1 MKRIEI
7 LTIGSTG
14 SCLMGSE
21 ASAMD
26 VSVSAPLAREDR
38 GAMPSDL
45 QPPLRCIVWVD
56 SPFAAYGDV
65 TVARECFVIAFV
77 MELP

>member
-1 MKRIEI
+1 M

-38 GAMPSDL
+38 GAMLSDL
-45 QPPLRCIVWVD
+45 QLHLR
-56 SPFAAYGDV
+56 A
-65 TVARECFVIAFV
+65 
-77 MELP
+77 